1 MEILRNLWYMFRR
14 FKVASILNFIGLTIA
29 FAAFFVFMT
38 QVDYNNSYNKGI
50 KDHER
55 IYRLELTSMAPDQ
68 FGFGICCSRP
78 HAEGIAE
85 LPQVEAVSCY
95 QLYPVHWEAKKNGAD
110 LSVLFSKADNK
121 VLSPFSPRCLDGKL
135 EWTDEDRAGVLI
147 PASMA
152 MLFFDEVQVAGRY
165 MYDGTDSV
173 LVRGVYEDFPENS
186 SVRNIMY
193 SHWGDENKLNPNNQ
207 NYGCFV
213 KLRKDANVAEV
224 EKQIRDIEYR
234 LYENLMKQEADTE
247 ENREYLEEV
256 FSKRKA
262 RLNPMA
268 ETYFSGTESYFDKG
282 NKEMMM
288 ILEIAC
294 LLVLLV
300 AAINFLNFTLA
311 ESPMRIKGINTRLV
325 LGKGLWAQRM
335 ELVCESIVVSLFAFA
350 VATGIVYLISEMP
363 EINELMQGSIA
374 IKENWG
380 ILLLTL
386 AASVI
391 TAVGASMYP
400 AFYAT
405 SFAPALVLKGSFGLS
420 PKGKQLRTILV
431 AFQMIVS
438 FFMVSYIG
446 VLFMQ
451 SRYIFNSDY
460 GFDKEQV
467 FFARLDYI
475 RAGKFDELT
484 QNLKNISG
492 VESISRS
499 RNVIGTS
506 DSYSQ
511 WGRGDDDHTVFFEAL
526 AVDWQYLRTLGIK
539 VIEGRDFNEHD
550 GDVYIIN
557 ETARKQWDWVEMDK
571 PLIRNDLRVVG
582 VCENIR
588 FGSVRQDNA
597 SKPMAF
603 VILGETYQSW
613 GGGNV
618 INIRVAA
625 GSDKVAMRKKLED
638 CINKME
644 GHGNVNV
651 SFLDKE
657 LENTYKEEFRFIS
670 QVVIFSIV
678 CLLITLIGVFC
689 LTMFETEYRRKEIGI
704 RKIMGSSVGEI
715 LLLLCRKYATMIAIA
730 FVIAAPAAW
739 YFGNEWLKNF
749 AERTE
754 IHWWLFPVS
763 LLIVGCITLLTVIIQ
778 SWKTANENPI
788 NSIKTE

>member
-29 FAAFFVFMT
+29 FAAFYVFMT

-50 KDHER
+50 KDYER
-55 IYRLELTSMAPDQ
+55 IYRLELSAMAEGQ
-68 FGFGICCSRP
+68 NGFGICCSRP

-95 QLYPVHWEAKKNGAD
+95 QLYPAHWEAKKNGVD
-110 LSVLFSKADNK
+110 LSVLFSRAGNK

-193 SHWGDENKLNPNNQ
+193 SHWQDENKLNPNNQ
-207 NYGCFV
+207 NYGCFI

-234 LYENLMKQEADTE
+234 LFENLIKQEADTE

-256 FSKRKA
+256 FAKRKA

-268 ETYFSGTESYFDKG
+268 ETYFSGTDSYFDKG
-282 NKEMMM
+282 NKGMMM

-350 VATGIVYLISEMP
+350 VATGIIYLLSEMP
-363 EINELMQGSIA
+363 EIKELMQGNIA
-374 IKENWG
+374 IIENLD

-386 AASVI
+386 AASII
-391 TAVGASMYP
+391 TSVGASMYP

-431 AFQMIVS
+431 AFQLVVS

-475 RAGKFDELT
+475 RAGKYDELA

-492 VESISRS
+492 VESIARS
-499 RNVIGTS
+499 RDVLGSNDGYT
-506 DSYSQ
+506 Q
-511 WGRGDDDHTVFFEAL
+511 WGRGDDEHTVFFEAL
-526 AVDWQYLRTLGIK
+526 PVDWQYLRTLGIK

-557 ETARKQWDWVEMDK
+557 EAARKQWDWVEMDK

-582 VCENIR
+582 VCENVR

-597 SKPMAF
+597 SKPLAF
-603 VILGETYQSW
+603 VIFGEQYKNW

-618 INIRVAA
+618 MNIRVAA
-625 GSDKVAMRKKLED
+625 GTDKVAMRKKLED
-638 CINKME
+638 CINEME

-670 QVVIFSIV
+670 QVVIFSVV

-704 RKIMGSSVGEI
+704 RKIMGSSVVEI
-715 LLLLCRKYATMIAIA
+715 LLLLCRKYATMIVIA

-754 IHWWLFPVS
+754 ISWWLFALS
-763 LLIVGCITLLTVIIQ
+763 LVVVAFITLSTVIIQ

>member
-29 FAAFFVFMT
+29 FAAFYVFMT

-50 KDHER
+50 KDYER
-55 IYRLELTSMAPDQ
+55 IYRLELSAMAEGQ
-68 FGFGICCSRP
+68 NGFGICCSRP

-95 QLYPVHWEAKKNGAD
+95 QLYPAHWEAKKNGVD
-110 LSVLFSKADNK
+110 LSVLFSRAGNK

-135 EWTDEDRAGVLI
+135 EWTDEDRTGVLI

-193 SHWGDENKLNPNNQ
+193 SHWQDDNKLNPNNQ
-207 NYGCFV
+207 NYGCFI

-234 LYENLMKQEADTE
+234 LFENLIKQEADTE
-247 ENREYLEEV
+247 ENIEYFKEV
-256 FSKRKA
+256 FAKRKV

-282 NKEMMM
+282 NKGMMM

-350 VATGIVYLISEMP
+350 VATGIVYLISQMP
-363 EINELMQGSIA
+363 EMKELMQGSIA
-374 IKENWG
+374 IKENLG
-380 ILLLTL
+380 IILLTL
-386 AASVI
+386 AASII

-431 AFQMIVS
+431 AFQLVVS

-467 FFARLDYI
+467 FFA
-475 RAGKFDELT
+475 
-484 QNLKNISG
+484 
-492 VESISRS
+492 
-499 RNVIGTS
+499 
-506 DSYSQ
+506 
-511 WGRGDDDHTVFFEAL
+511 
-526 AVDWQYLRTLGIK
+526 
-539 VIEGRDFNEHD
+539 
-550 GDVYIIN
+550 
-557 ETARKQWDWVEMDK
+557 
-571 PLIRNDLRVVG
+571 
-582 VCENIR
+582 
-588 FGSVRQDNA
+588 
-597 SKPMAF
+597 
-603 VILGETYQSW
+603 
-613 GGGNV
+613 
-618 INIRVAA
+618 
-625 GSDKVAMRKKLED
+625 
-638 CINKME
+638 
-644 GHGNVNV
+644 
-651 SFLDKE
+651 
-657 LENTYKEEFRFIS
+657 
-670 QVVIFSIV
+670 
-678 CLLITLIGVFC
+678 
-689 LTMFETEYRRKEIGI
+689 
-704 RKIMGSSVGEI
+704 
-715 LLLLCRKYATMIAIA
+715 
-730 FVIAAPAAW
+730 
-739 YFGNEWLKNF
+739 
-749 AERTE
+749 
-754 IHWWLFPVS
+754 
-763 LLIVGCITLLTVIIQ
+763 
-778 SWKTANENPI
+778 
-788 NSIKTE
+788 

>member
-29 FAAFFVFMT
+29 FAAFYVFMT

-50 KDHER
+50 KDYER
-55 IYRLELTSMAPDQ
+55 IYRLELSAMAEGQ
-68 FGFGICCSRP
+68 NGFGICCSRP

-95 QLYPVHWEAKKNGAD
+95 QLYPAHWEAKKNGVD
-110 LSVLFSKADNK
+110 LSVLFSRAGNK

-193 SHWGDENKLNPNNQ
+193 SHWQDDNKLNPNNQ
-207 NYGCFV
+207 NYGCFI

-234 LYENLMKQEADTE
+234 LFENLIKQEADTE
-247 ENREYLEEV
+247 ENREYLKEV
-256 FSKRKA
+256 FAKRKV

-268 ETYFSGTESYFDKG
+268 DTYFSGTESYFDKG
-282 NKEMMM
+282 NKGMMM

-350 VATGIVYLISEMP
+350 VATGIIYLLSEMP
-363 EINELMQGSIA
+363 EIKELMQGNIA
-374 IKENWG
+374 IKENLG
-380 ILLLTL
+380 IILLTL
-386 AASVI
+386 AASII

-431 AFQMIVS
+431 ALQLVVS

-446 VLFMQ
+446 ILFMQ

-475 RAGKFDELT
+475 RAGKFDELA

-499 RNVIGTS
+499 QNVIGTN
-506 DSYSQ
+506 DSYMQ
-511 WGRGDDDHTVFFEAL
+511 WGRGDDEHTVFFEAL
-526 AVDWQYLRTLGIK
+526 PVDWQYLRTLGIK

-557 ETARKQWDWVEMDK
+557 EAARKQWDWVEIDK

-597 SKPMAF
+597 SKPQVF
-603 VILGETYQSW
+603 VIYGETYLSW

-618 INIRVAA
+618 MNIRVAA
-625 GSDKVAMRKKLED
+625 GTDKVAMRKKLED
-638 CINKME
+638 CINEME

-657 LENTYKEEFRFIS
+657 LEDTYKEEFRFIS
-670 QVVIFSIV
+670 QVVIFSVV

-754 IHWWLFPVS
+754 IHWWLFALS
-763 LLIVGCITLLTVIIQ
+763 LAVVAFITLSTVIIQ